1 MTSITSTSNNSV
13 TQSSST
19 NQSNNVEQRKGKS
32 KFTSMKVNQYFDTDS
47 SSCDVDSSEVEES
60 TAESLRK
67 EKETNEQSSG
77 IEESDVGDLMKN
89 LRNAGYVPKSDDIA
103 RKTKEAID
111 KYVIPFS
118 KFVDQSNL
126 PQDGIIAKVLKNQL
140 KAFKSLDING
150 DSWEMYWANLSQM
163 VKVQCR
169 SFKSAKTQ
177 QIGRSV
183 IGKKR
188 IMSKLFH
195 SHLKSL
201 TYYSCHVTENENKLN
216 IEGK

>member
-1 MTSITSTSNNSV
+1 M
-13 TQSSST
+13 
-19 NQSNNVEQRKGKS
+19 
-32 KFTSMKVNQYFDTDS
+32 
-47 SSCDVDSSEVEES
+47 CDVDSSEVKES

-67 EKETNEQSSG
+67 QNKTNEQSLG
-77 IEESDVGDLMKN
+77 IEESDVGDLIKN

-169 SFKSAKTQ
+169 SFKSAKAQ

-201 TYYSCHVTENENKLN
+201 TYHSCHVTENENKLN
-216 IEGK
+216 MEGK